1 MIMST
6 DARPT
11 GIYSWYVVL
20 LLSALYVVSFIDRVV
35 LNLLVDPLRAEF
47 GLSDT
52 QISLLQGA
60 AFAIFYGVFGL
71 PLARIADV
79 GNRKILIIA
88 GVVVWSLATISSAF
102 ATGFAMLVALRA
114 GLAIGEAALSPA
126 ALSMFA
132 DLFDKDK
139 RSLPC
144 SIYVAAGLV
153 GSFAAFI
160 VGSVVVDWVEA
171 GGRIGPLAALEPW
184 RAVFVLVGLPGL
196 VLAVL
201 MAVTVRE
208 PCRITGPKDET
219 PSLRQVM
226 GVLQAQPRLYIG
238 MLVGGGL
245 LAIVTSSLP
254 AWVPSLLIRNH
265 GFSIAQAGAAYGLI
279 GVAASA
285 LGTILIPRI
294 ADAWMRRGRAD
305 ALLTV
310 FIAAVLAGTPAMA
323 FFAVADDAT
332 TLLLTLGIAI
342 FLWYGAVAIPIL
354 AVQQVAPPRMRATF
368 TAGLFFVKTFIGFA
382 SGPTIVAVL
391 SDYMFGGEQTLGLA
405 LMTLT
410 LIIAPL
416 SLMLVALARRPFATV
431 VAAS

>member
-1 MIMST
+1 MST